1 MYSDKYTK
9 FNNEFEKK
17 NEEKVYIRNT
27 NIVSTLFRNNYDLK
41 NLKNEEKY
49 RDSYRRHSMLQG
61 PPLRRR

>member
-27 NIVSTLFRNNYDLK
+27 NIVSTLFRNNYDL

-49 RDSYRRHSMLQG
+49 RDSYRRHSMVQS

>member
-27 NIVSTLFRNNYDLK
+27 NIVSTLFRNNYDL

>member
-17 NEEKVYIRNT
+17 NEEKIYIRNT
-27 NIVSTLFRNNYDLK
+27 NIVSTLFRNNYDL